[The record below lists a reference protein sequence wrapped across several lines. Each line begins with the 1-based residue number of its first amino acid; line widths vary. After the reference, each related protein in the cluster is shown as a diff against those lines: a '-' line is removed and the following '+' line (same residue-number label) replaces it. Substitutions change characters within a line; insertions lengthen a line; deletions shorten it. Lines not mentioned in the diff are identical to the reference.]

1 MRIHHIDRRALLLA
15 GASALAGCASAAA
28 APDPAADAQFRDL
41 VDRLGERSRSTRA
54 FLLRRFD
61 ASRLTAEGR
70 ILYEAVLP
78 GAEADAALAARS
90 WGHNGLPYA
99 VTHRYGAWRR
109 ASDLRA
115 DEDPDRLAI
124 SVQDDTNRLRADAGR
139 GVIAPDFLLDATIE
153 AVEAAAARVVG
164 QNGDRYE
171 PLGHAL
177 TRQLEALRDLRPR
190 APASPGVWQ
199 FRGGEQFY
207 HQTLQFHHGARLEP
221 RAAYDLA
228 LARVRELQADAD
240 ALLRAQ
246 GLTHSDVAERL
257 RGLAAQRPGYYG
269 QDAAGKANA
278 VADMNAQL
286 ARARELLAPEIE
298 GAADAEAEV
307 RLLPAQYEAAGA
319 QGRRAGTI
327 YYVDLGAPRPRW
339 TLPSVVHHELIPGHI
354 LQAQQEAAASA
365 PPLQLR
371 YAAGYSEGWATY
383 AEQRA
388 ADAGAFA
395 GDRMARLG
403 YLQWMLFRMA
413 RVVADVG
420 IHALRWDRARAI
432 EEMRAIQGDRIAF
445 VSIEEDV
452 ARISA
457 QPGAHAAQGLAALH
471 LASLRQRTHR
481 AAGTAFDP
489 RIFHAAMLRHG
500 PLSPPGLEQAARAA
514 FRR

>member
-1 MRIHHIDRRALLLA
+1 MRIHHIHRRTLLLA
-15 GASALAGCASAAA
+15 GAGALAGCASPATAA
-28 APDPAADAQFRDL
+28 DPVADAQFRDL

-78 GAEADAALAARS
+78 GAEADAALAGRS
-90 WGHNGLPYA
+90 WGDNGLPYA

-109 ASDLRA
+109 ASELRA
-115 DEDPDRLAI
+115 DEDPDRSAV
-124 SVQDDTNRLRADAGR
+124 SVQDDTNRLLADAGR
-139 GVIAPDFLLDATIE
+139 HVIPPDFLLDATIE
-153 AVEAAAARVVG
+153 AVGAAAARVLG
-164 QNGDRYE
+164 QDGDRYE

-177 TRQLEALRDLRPR
+177 TRQLEVLRDLRPR

-199 FRGGEQFY
+199 FRDGEEFFA
-207 HQTLQFHHGARLEP
+207 QTLQFHYGAPLEP

-240 ALLRAQ
+240 ALLRAE
-246 GLTHSDVAERL
+246 GFTHGDVGERL
-257 RGLAAQRPGYYG
+257 RALAALRPGYYG
-269 QDAAGKANA
+269 QDASGKAAA

-286 ARARELLAPEIE
+286 DRARELLAQEIA
-298 GAADAEAEV
+298 GAADAQAEV
-307 RLLPAQYEAAGA
+307 RLLPAQYEAGGA

-354 LQAQQEAAASA
+354 LQAQHETAASA

-371 YAAGYSEGWATY
+371 YAAGYGEGWATY
-383 AEQRA
+383 AEQLA
-388 ADAGAFA
+388 ADTGAFA

-413 RVVADVG
+413 RVVADIG
-420 IHALRWDRARAI
+420 IHALRWERARAI
-432 EEMRAIQGDRIAF
+432 EEMRALQGDPIAF

-452 ARISA
+452 TRIAA
-457 QPGAHAAQGLAALH
+457 QPGAHAAQGLVALH
-471 LASLRQRTHR
+471 LASLRQRTLR
-481 AAGTAFDP
+481 AAGATFNP
-489 RIFHAAMLRHG
+489 RLFHAAMLRYG
-500 PLSPPGLEQAARAA
+500 PLSPPGLEQAALAA
-514 FRR
+514 FGQ